1 MALKNAQFYEPTSN
15 FLERLEE
22 RYDVP
27 MTDWR
32 KFMVKVYSSLE
43 KNDAKTISE
52 QKANRSCWRSKKLN
66 LEVIV
71 DEKKL
76 RLITIY
82 PLKQITPKPKN
93 SLTNNLG
100 ELIVDTGTSVV
111 DLSIDD
117 SPEPLKLMSTYN
129 SEAFSDESMDNLED
143 FAQHLINEK
152 NNFIARSHYKYSQK
166 VLQESDEL
174 FQELFDIYPKVISGA
189 ATKVNQDAMTRLKEI
204 KKDLVRVLNAL
215 DLPTEY
221 L

>member
-1 MALKNAQFYEPTSN
+1 MALKNAQFYEPTSH

-117 SPEPLKLMSTYN
+117 SPEPLKLMSPYN
-129 SEAFSDESMDNLED
+129 SEAFSNESMDTL
-143 FAQHLINEK
+143 
-152 NNFIARSHYKYSQK
+152 
-166 VLQESDEL
+166 
-174 FQELFDIYPKVISGA
+174 
-189 ATKVNQDAMTRLKEI
+189 
-204 KKDLVRVLNAL
+204 
-215 DLPTEY
+215 
-221 L
+221 

>member
-1 MALKNAQFYEPTSN
+1 
-15 FLERLEE
+15 
-22 RYDVP
+22 
-27 MTDWR
+27 
-32 KFMVKVYSSLE
+32 MVKVYSSLE

-82 PLKQITPKPKN
+82 PLKQTVPKTKN
-93 SLTNNLG
+93 PLTNNLG
-100 ELIVDTGTSVV
+100 ELIVDTGTAVV

-117 SPEPLKLMSTYN
+117 SPEPLKLMSPYN
-129 SEAFSDESMDNLED
+129 SEAFSDESMNTLED
-143 FAQHLINEK
+143 FAQYLIHEK
-152 NNFIARSHYKYSQK
+152 SNFIARSHYKYSQK

-189 ATKVNQDAMTRLKEI
+189 ASKVNQDAMTRLKEI
-204 KKDLVRVLNAL
+204 KKDLVRVLNVL